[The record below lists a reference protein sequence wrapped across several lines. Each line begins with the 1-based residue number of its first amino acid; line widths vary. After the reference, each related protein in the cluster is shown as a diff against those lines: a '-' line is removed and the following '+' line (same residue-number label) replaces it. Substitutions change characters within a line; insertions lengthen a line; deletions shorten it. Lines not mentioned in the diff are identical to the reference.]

1 VKFLDQE
8 DHMAKKRTPRRRKVP
23 PVNPKAILQEIASDP
38 EAAPTARVQAC
49 KALLALDAAE
59 SFPEDDGID
68 ALTARALQMARGR
81 HG

>member
-49 KALLALDAAE
+49 KALLALDAADLA
-59 SFPEDDGID
+59 PKNDGLD
-68 ALTARALQMARGR
+68 ALTRRALEMGAR